1 MVVALVLFISA
12 VTRGGLYCVITVLQ
26 ARTRGM
32 TLMRMPCSV
41 WGIFVASIMGL
52 LAFPALFVAA
62 IMMLLDQI
70 VGTSFF
76 MPAVISMGQ
85 QLEHGGGSP
94 ILFQHLFW
102 FFGHPEVYIVAL
114 PAFGIVSDL
123 ISVHARTNIFGY
135 RLMVLSI
142 VLLGALRFFLRAPHI
157 YVRKI

>member
-1 MVVALVLFISA
+1 MLVSLAVFIIA
-12 VTRGGLYCVITVLQ
+12 FTMGGLNYVTTVLQ

-62 IMMLLDQI
+62 IMMLLDRI

-94 ILFQHLFW
+94 ILFQQLFW
-102 FFGHPEVYIVAL
+102 FFGHPERSEEHTSEL
-114 PAFGIVSDL
+114 QSL
-123 ISVHARTNIFGY
+123 MRTSYAVFCMKN
-135 RLMVLSI
+135 
-142 VLLGALRFFLRAPHI
+142 
-157 YVRKI
+157 KN

>member
-1 MVVALVLFISA
+1 
-12 VTRGGLYCVITVLQ
+12 
-26 ARTRGM
+26 M

-62 IMMLLDQI
+62 IMMLLDRI

-102 FFGHPEVYIVAL
+102 FFGHRSDEHTSELQSLMRISSAVLFFKKTNHQVA
-114 PAFGIVSDL
+114 
-123 ISVHARTNIFGY
+123 
-135 RLMVLSI
+135 
-142 VLLGALRFFLRAPHI
+142 HI
-157 YVRKI
+157 